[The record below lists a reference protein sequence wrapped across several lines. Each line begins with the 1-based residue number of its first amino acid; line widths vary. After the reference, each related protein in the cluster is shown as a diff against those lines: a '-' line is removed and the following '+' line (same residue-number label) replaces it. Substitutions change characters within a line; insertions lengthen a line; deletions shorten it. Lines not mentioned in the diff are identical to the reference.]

1 MLINL
6 SESVFYSFFQL
17 KKKFKF
23 MICAKIPDGLSFFDK
38 IMLLN

>member
-6 SESVFYSFFQL
+6 PESAFYSFFQL
-17 KKKFKF
+17 KKKLKF
-23 MICAKIPDGLSFFDK
+23 MICTKIRDGLSFFNK